1 MERKKDRFYVYAH
14 YDTAGELRYIGKG
27 CGHRASA
34 RHGRNPQWRALF
46 DAFGPRVEFIETG
59 LTERESC
66 EREILEISEARA
78 RGCNLLNISDGGD
91 TSVWTDE
98 ARARLSELRKGKG
111 YWKGKTRGDFMKKL
125 KAIQMEKCPAPW
137 LGKKRDPELM
147 AMLVAKSHTPEA
159 IAKTSAK
166 MRGRKLTEEHKAKI
180 GRPGRIVPKEVGQAI
195 SAAKK
200 GRPNGLLGRVMPDE
214 HRAKIAAARLASDAV
229 KASSEQIWATRRANG
244 TDRGYTTKKAR
255 PVRCLETGVVYRCA
269 KDAATELGLSDKHIQ
284 ACCVGRRKVT
294 GKRHFEYQG
303 AT

>member
-14 YDTAGELRYIGKG
+14 YDSAGELRYIGKG

-34 RHGRNPQWRALF
+34 RHGRNPQWRELF
-46 DAFGPRVEFIETG
+46 DVFGPRVEFIETG

-98 ARARLSELRKGKG
+98 ARARLSDLRKGKG
-111 YWKGKTRGDFMKKL
+111 YWKGKTRGEFMKKI
-125 KAIQMEKCPAPW
+125 KAIQMEKCPQPR
-137 LGKKRDPELM
+137 LGAKLSAEHLAKWMANSHSPET
-147 AMLVAKSHTPEA
+147 VAKRV
-159 IAKTSAK
+159 AK
-166 MRGRKLTEEHKAKI
+166 MTGRKHTAEHNAKI
-180 GRPGRIVPKEVGQAI
+180 GRKGEDHHNFGKTFSDELRQKLSDAHKGIKYGPMSEESKRKKSEAL
-195 SAAKK
+195 K
-200 GRPNGLLGRVMPDE
+200 GRPGLSPEAMAR
-214 HRAKIAAARLASDAV
+214 RLATWKS
-229 KASSEQIWATRRANG
+229 
-244 TDRGYTTKKAR
+244 RGMTTKKAR

-269 KDAATELGLSDKHIQ
+269 KDAATELGLIDKHIQ

-294 GKRHFEYQG
+294 GKRHFEYVG